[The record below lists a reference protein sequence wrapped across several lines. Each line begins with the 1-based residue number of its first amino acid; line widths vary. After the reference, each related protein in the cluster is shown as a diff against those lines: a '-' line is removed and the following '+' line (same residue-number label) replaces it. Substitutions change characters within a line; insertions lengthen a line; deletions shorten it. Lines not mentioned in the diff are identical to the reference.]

1 MSVFRWGIPILNLA
15 FKKAR
20 VGKRAQKIFEKLV
33 SENQAAGLSK
43 NSAYNAAK
51 QELIKKYKL
60 KTDLKGNVLNRA
72 EGGEVQK
79 LLAGG
84 LLNPLIKTALRTK
97 GYKSFSKT
105 VNKYAKDL
113 VKQHKKD
120 PAIAKLEAKRLKI
133 DAIKTGLDKSRKEM
147 SKNLYVR
154 KHYFGASSQARGY
167 QKKLKDIIKA
177 YMHKKANPKIQTH
190 SEGGE
195 IVFGKNVDKDLL

>member
-1 MSVFRWGIPILNLA
+1 MSVFKWGLPILNLA

-33 SENQAAGLSK
+33 GENQAAGLSK
-43 NSAYNAAK
+43 HSAYNAAK

-84 LLNPLIKTALRTK
+84 LLNPLIKTALKTK

-154 KHYFGASSQARGY
+154 KHYFGASSQAREY

>member
-1 MSVFRWGIPILNLA
+1 MSVFKWGIPILNLA

-97 GYKSFSKT
+97 AYKSFSKT

-147 SKNLYVR
+147 RKNLFVR

>member
-1 MSVFRWGIPILNLA
+1 MALWKLMRPILNITGA
-15 FKKAR
+15 TKKL
-20 VGKRAQKIFEKLV
+20 QKLFEKTV
-33 SENQAAGLSK
+33 AENQAAGLSA

-51 QELIKKYKL
+51 REVMETLKKIKVTKK
-60 KTDLKGNVLNRA
+60 A

-84 LLNPLIKTALRTK
+84 LLNPLIRVGLKTK
-97 GYKSFSKT
+97 GYKSFAKQ
-105 VNKYAKDL
+105 VNKYVKTL
-113 VKQHKKD
+113 VKTHKKD
-120 PAIAKLEAKRLKI
+120 PVIAKLENKRLKI
-133 DAIKTGLDKSRKEM
+133 DAIRASLDRSRKEM
-147 SKNLYVR
+147 SKNLFVR

-167 QKKLKDIIKA
+167 QKKLKDITKA

>member
-1 MSVFRWGIPILNLA
+1 M
-15 FKKAR
+15 
-20 VGKRAQKIFEKLV
+20 
-33 SENQAAGLSK
+33 SK

-97 GYKSFSKT
+97 AYKSFSKT

>member
-1 MSVFRWGIPILNLA
+1 MSVFKWGIPILNLA

-133 DAIKTGLDKSRKEM
+133 DAIKTGLDKSRKDM
-147 SKNLYVR
+147 SKNLLVR

>member
-1 MSVFRWGIPILNLA
+1 MALWKLMRPILNITGA
-15 FKKAR
+15 TKKL
-20 VGKRAQKIFEKLV
+20 QKLFEKTV
-33 SENQAAGLSK
+33 AENQAAGLSA

-51 QELIKKYKL
+51 REVMETLKKIKVTKK
-60 KTDLKGNVLNRA
+60 A

-84 LLNPLIKTALRTK
+84 LLNPLIRVGLKTK
-97 GYKSFSKT
+97 GYKSFAKQ
-105 VNKYAKDL
+105 VNKYVKTL
-113 VKQHKKD
+113 VKTHKKD
-120 PAIAKLEAKRLKI
+120 PVIAKLESKRLKI
-133 DAIKTGLDKSRKEM
+133 DALKASLDRSRKEM
-147 SKNLYVR
+147 SKNLFVR

-167 QKKLKDIIKA
+167 QKKLKDITKA

>member
-1 MSVFRWGIPILNLA
+1 MSVFKWGLPILNLA
-15 FKKAR
+15 FRKAR

-33 SENQAAGLSK
+33 GENQAAGLSK
-43 NSAYNAAK
+43 HSAYNAAK

-84 LLNPLIKTALRTK
+84 LLNPLIKTALKTK

-154 KHYFGASSQARGY
+154 KHYFGASSQAREY